1 MKTKSQRRALDAL
14 FRTSFPAFCE
24 RAFMELNPNEALTP
38 NWTLAAV
45 CLRIQKMVE
54 GKTDRRLVLNMPPR
68 SLKSLITSV
77 FLPAWL
83 LGRDPTSRIICAS
96 YSEELAYKFS
106 RDCRALMES
115 SFYKQLF
122 PHTLLNPKK
131 ITEREFE
138 TTKRG
143 YRLATS
149 VGGTLTG
156 RGGDILIVDDP
167 IKANDANS
175 AVALSGAKDWF
186 QNTALSRLDRIDRRM
201 IIVVMQRLHADD
213 LSGVLIEQGWP
224 KLVLPMIATEDKAY
238 PIGDDEIYERKVGE
252 LLQSNRDNL
261 DSVLALKHEMGSR
274 LFSAQYQQ
282 NPTPPDGNMI
292 KAAWL
297 GRYKSNLVIKY
308 DRVVLCCDPA
318 GKSGMRNDYTAI
330 AVLGIRDRYVGV
342 LHVVRGHWT
351 ILQMKSHVERLSNE
365 WNVNLVIIEDTSSGM
380 GLIQILREQTQL
392 NVVGRHPKDNKET
405 RMARH
410 EGVFESGRILLPEDA
425 PWLADFERELL
436 SFPSGRYDDQVDSI
450 LLFLDWYAERRN
462 REVSIPSCI
471 SIPNTDYPP
480 GFMSSGPVR
489 RYDSF
494 F

>member
-1 MKTKSQRRALDAL
+1 
-14 FRTSFPAFCE
+14 
-24 RAFMELNPNEALTP
+24 
-38 NWTLAAV
+38 
-45 CLRIQKMVE
+45 
-54 GKTDRRLVLNMPPR
+54 MPPR
-68 SLKSLITSV
+68 SLKSYIASA

-83 LGRDPTSRIICAS
+83 LGRDPASRIICAS

-106 RDCRALMES
+106 RDCRTLMES
-115 SFYKQLF
+115 PFYKKLF
-122 PHTLLNPKK
+122 PQTRLNPKK

-175 AVALSGAKDWF
+175 HAALTGAKDWF
-186 QNTALSRLDRIDRRM
+186 QNTALSRLDRLDNSIK
-201 IIVVMQRLHADD
+201 IVVMQRLHTQD
-213 LSGVLIEQGWP
+213 LAGVLIEQGWP
-224 KLVLPMIATEDKAY
+224 KLVIPMIATEDTAY
-238 PIGDDEIYERKVGE
+238 SIGDHEIYERKAGE
-252 LLQSNRDNL
+252 LLQPKRDNL
-261 DSVLALKHEMGSR
+261 TSVYNLKREMGSR

-282 NPTPPDGNMI
+282 DPTPPEGNMV

-297 GRYKSNLVIKY
+297 GRYKENRPDKY
-308 DRVVLCCDPA
+308 ERVVLSCDPA
-318 GKSGMRNDYTAI
+318 GKSGLRNDFTAI
-330 AVLGIRDRYVGV
+330 AILGLHDRYVDV
-342 LHVVRGHWT
+342 LHVARGHWT
-351 ILQMKSHVERLSNE
+351 VMQMKSQVERLSAE

-380 GLIQILREQTQL
+380 GLIQILKEKTQL
-392 NVVGRHPKDNKET
+392 NVIGRQPKGDKET

-410 EGVFESGRILLPEDA
+410 EGAFESGRILLPEEA

-436 SFPSGRYDDQVDSI
+436 AFPSGRYDDQVDSI
-450 LLFLDWYAERRN
+450 LLFLDWFVERKHMD
-462 REVSIPSCI
+462 VSIPSLI
-471 SIPNTDYPP
+471 SIANTDYPP

-489 RYDSF
+489 RYDPF